1 MHVGTHAVEPCTC
14 SVRYGQPARV
24 ASPAACPRGHP
35 SLPNAA
41 RLQVVKRLTADWP
54 AAFTKLRHALVQA
67 QVRLTGLCW
76 ASGGIACTLRSALGS
91 CPSRPA
97 GTCWQRS
104 ALRWL

>member
-14 SVRYGQPARV
+14 SVRYGQPAHV

-67 QVRLTGLCW
+67 QVRLSVLLCIR
-76 ASGGIACTLRSALGS
+76 GNTCTLRSALGS
-91 CPSRPA
+91 CLSGPV
-97 GTCWQRS
+97 GTCRKCS
-104 ALRWL
+104 ALLCL